1 MPMHYDVETP
11 PTQREATP
19 PAESVA
25 NQEEAEAEL
34 ADFDKDFFGFELSE
48 EELGG
53 VNLND
58 VMTCNPYPHAS
69 HVIA

>member
-1 MPMHYDVETP
+1 MNEIGERYKSTHRNGFFKAP

-25 NQEEAEAEL
+25 NQEEAEL

-58 VMTCNPYPHAS
+58 VMTCNP
-69 HVIA
+69 